1 MPKSKSKEK
10 KAEIKESAT
19 ITSIP
24 ISATTDME
32 ETLEETKET
41 ISKTEDDDRKV
52 IDEEAS
58 YVMNLS
64 MGLRAG
70 LEYWKMVIMG
80 KPLFPAILQAY
91 LTYKS
96 GKPIKTDLI
105 FKKIE
110 KLKMDVLNDIE
121 GYESILF
128 SDLQSWLAI
137 KKKSK

>member
-1 MPKSKSKEK
+1 MPKSKPKKK
-10 KAEIKESAT
+10 KADIKESTT

-41 ISKTEDDDRKV
+41 ISKTEDDRKV
-52 IDEEAS
+52 IDEEAL

-70 LEYWKMVIMG
+70 LEYWKMVMMG
-80 KPLFPAILQAY
+80 KPLFPTILQAY

-96 GKPIKTDLI
+96 GRPIKTDLI

-110 KLKMDVLNDIE
+110 KLKIDVLNDIE

-128 SDLQSWLAI
+128 SDLQYWLAI